1 MNKEELLKY
10 KESLFKKYTSIYRG
24 YLYGSKSNY
33 NIDEITERI
42 IETVHNE
49 VSSVEEVEPVV
60 RASLKRIK
68 DIEEKVREKY
78 ETEIVKPLTEEL
90 LDLLQFKGLVKGTQY
105 RKKAEEIKK
114 KLKKYD
120 GVFTIRHRALMRFF
134 NSKMGSKYRMIERLF
149 IVLALGALD
158 TKNI

>member
-1 MNKEELLKY
+1 MNTKA
-10 KESLFKKYTSIYRG
+10 LFKKYRVKYKD
-24 YLYGSKSNY
+24 YLYGKCSYWDVFAIMDKIDSSK
-33 NIDEITERI
+33 NILREKK
-42 IETVHNE
+42 ETGRE
-49 VSSVEEVEPVV
+49 
-60 RASLKRIK
+60 IK
-68 DIEEKVREKY
+68 DIVHSHTLTANKIEEEVREKY

-134 NSKMGSKYRMIERLF
+134 NSKMGSKYGMVERLF

>member
-1 MNKEELLKY
+1 MNKER
-10 KESLFKKYTSIYRG
+10 LFKKYEKKYKD
-24 YLYGSKSNY
+24 YLYGDCSYEDVFNILDKINSTKSIFYDVKKSGDSIENIVHY
-33 NIDEITERI
+33 NT
-42 IETVHNE
+42 T
-49 VSSVEEVEPVV
+49 
-60 RASLKRIK
+60 RANK
-68 DIEEKVREKY
+68 IEEKVREKY

-90 LDLLQFKGLVKGTQY
+90 LDLLQFKGLVKGAQY
-105 RKKAEEIKK
+105 KKKAEELKK

-134 NSKMGSKYRMIERLF
+134 NSKMGSKYGMVERLF

>member
-10 KESLFKKYTSIYRG
+10 KESLFKKYASIYRG

-33 NIDEITERI
+33 DIDEITEKI
-42 IETVHNE
+42 ISTVHDE
-49 VSSVEEVEPVV
+49 VNSVEEVEPVV
-60 RASLKRIK
+60 RGSLRRIK
-68 DIEEKVREKY
+68 EIEEEVKAKY
-78 ETEIVKPLTEEL
+78 EKEIVEPLTAEL
-90 LDLLQFKGLVKGTQY
+90 LDFLQFKGLVKGTQY
-105 RKKAEEIKK
+105 KERAEELKK

-134 NSKMGSKYRMIERLF
+134 NSKMGSKYGMVERVF